1 MDAIAGDPASPDSLH
16 RYLYVNEN
24 PVNLTDPSGNDSL
37 GEVIDAASIYVQNV
51 FSSARAAFAT
61 GGTAIGIFFNGI
73 GAFAQNTARQ
83 IIQIF
88 TRINSEVLSEEIQ
101 EDVEITVGQSTR
113 FFDFYVRAKD
123 GVNTLLIEAK
133 YSLPKGGAALARMA
147 GQVRNAL
154 ESARAAQVVVWS
166 LKEPTVR
173 QVTTVLN
180 TIGAESNNVQF
191 VHGVDGLY
199 QYLEFYF
206 RI

>member
-1 MDAIAGDPASPDSLH
+1 
-16 RYLYVNEN
+16 
-24 PVNLTDPSGNDSL
+24 
-37 GEVIDAASIYVQNV
+37 
-51 FSSARAAFAT
+51 
-61 GGTAIGIFFNGI
+61 
-73 GAFAQNTARQ
+73 
-83 IIQIF
+83 
-88 TRINSEVLSEEIQ
+88 
-101 EDVEITVGQSTR
+101 
-113 FFDFYVRAKD
+113 
-123 GVNTLLIEAK
+123 
-133 YSLPKGGAALARMA
+133 MA